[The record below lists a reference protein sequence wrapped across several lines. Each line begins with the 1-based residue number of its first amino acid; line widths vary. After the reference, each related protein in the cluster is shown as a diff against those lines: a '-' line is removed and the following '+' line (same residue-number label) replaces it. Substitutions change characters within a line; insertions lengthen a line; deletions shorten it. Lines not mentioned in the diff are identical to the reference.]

1 MAGGHRRAT
10 AFARPP
16 VTIIVPFVGS
26 AAALDEVA
34 RRFASVLSED
44 DELFVSYNAPWELP
58 VATPERAVL
67 LWDGRYGSPGAGR
80 NAAAARARGEWLV
93 FSDADCEPH
102 TGWLDGFF
110 ATPIGERVGVLAGA
124 VRDVAG
130 GDGLAARVAR
140 EIGGLDQRATLSNP
154 YLPYGVTANLAV
166 RGEAFASVGGF
177 AVARRIAEDAD
188 LCWRLQRA
196 GWALEHRRRAVV
208 AHRSPET
215 LVELWRQ
222 RARNGAAARWLAAR
236 YPGAMPKWNLA
247 ALARDSVAQLRRGDL
262 ALGAAVVSGWWAFEL
277 GRRAPPWMGR

>member
-1 MAGGHRRAT
+1 MDRPRAS
-10 AFARPP
+10 
-16 VTIIVPFVGS
+16 VIVPFLGP
-26 AAALDEVA
+26 AAALDAVA

-44 DELFVSYNAPWELP
+44 DELFVSYNAPGELA